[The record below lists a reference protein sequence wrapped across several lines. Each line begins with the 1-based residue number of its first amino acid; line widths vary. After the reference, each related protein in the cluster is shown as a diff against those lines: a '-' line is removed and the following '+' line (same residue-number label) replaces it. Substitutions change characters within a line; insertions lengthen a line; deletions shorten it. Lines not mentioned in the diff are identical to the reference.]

1 MKVNK
6 TWAMLGAATAI
17 GLLAALGANRYI
29 GKRLADIEARGR
41 NAKTIRVVV
50 AKTDLPRGAKL
61 TSDNV
66 AVRAIPVEYAHS
78 GAVLPEQFD
87 RIENQAIA
95 YNVKGGEAILWA
107 LMEGQKA
114 ATFSSRVAVG
124 RRAMSVPV
132 DDINSI
138 SGMLEPGDLIDL
150 MLTIER
156 KGKKVTFPLIQRVS
170 VLAAGRRVGIG
181 GENGE
186 RRSYSTITLDTTPEE
201 ARRIIIARDA
211 GKITALLRNP
221 QDRQPMTDAMS
232 DASGLFGAEL
242 DDVSS
247 SIPVIYGGR
256 RLGDIPQLNSS
267 AVAPA
272 VPAAQATA
280 TVMPR
285 ASTALAAGAD
295 NLNEKPTAPI
305 GTTR

>member
-6 TWAMLGAATAI
+6 TWAMLGAAAAI

-41 NAKTIRVVV
+41 NAKTVRVVV

-61 TSDNV
+61 TPDNV

-87 RIENQAIA
+87 RIENHAIA

-107 LMEGQKA
+107 LMEGQRA

-132 DDINSI
+132 DEINSI

-156 KGKKVTFPLIQRVS
+156 KGKKVTFPLIQSVS
-170 VLAAGRRVGIG
+170 VLAAGRRVGVG
-181 GENGE
+181 SEDGE

-211 GKITALLRNP
+211 GKVTALRNP

-232 DASGLFGAEL
+232 DANGLFGAEL

-256 RLGDIPQLNSS
+256 RLGDIPQLAPA

-272 VPAAQATA
+272 APAAVPAIAAA
-280 TVMPR
+280 APHVPS
-285 ASTALAAGAD
+285 APIAGAVALKT
-295 NLNEKPTAPI
+295 NPPAPI